1 MTQRFVKSLVRR
13 SLDSD
18 LLGRAL
24 HEVMPGFLV
33 VIGAAFSFT
42 ALIADY
48 FSSSA
53 NRFSFGRDQII
64 LLTAGIAAMV
74 AGAALDVLLRNRTL
88 EQTLKFWLV
97 AAQVALLAVAFQ
109 WYHLENVAFYEFVML
124 LTLFG
129 FIANHYLPQPLR
141 LPFFLFYLI
150 RGVCW
155 SIQRLQRGGPLMVR
169 RAWSAAVRH
178 LSFADIDARASRGN
192 CRRRHGSRSAAR
204 WVGSGGVV
212 GRCSTHFDVHVHVQG
227 IRLSI

>member
-141 LPFFLFYLI
+141 LPFFLFI
-150 RGVCW
+150 SFAAFAGVF
-155 SIQRLQRGGPLMVR
+155 SVY
-169 RAWSAAVRH
+169 SAAGLLWFVG
-178 LSFADIDARASRGN
+178 LGLLLFGARASRGN

-227 IRLSI
+227 IHLSI